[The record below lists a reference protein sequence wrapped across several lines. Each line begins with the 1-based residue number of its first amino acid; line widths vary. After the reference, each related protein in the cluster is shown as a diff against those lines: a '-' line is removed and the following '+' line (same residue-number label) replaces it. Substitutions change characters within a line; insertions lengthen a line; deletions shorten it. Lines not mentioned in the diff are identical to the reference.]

1 MFDSIDVYFDSGRV
15 LEVSKSGR
23 LRTSTD
29 SGLKSGRRGCGF
41 YFWQQSIEQA
51 SGNSRS
57 IRISPASRISLCVR
71 EWMDVIEDKD
81 TRGERNQINEILH
94 GRDYGLFL
102 VKKFPYR
109 FGEKFSS
116 GSGRRSPGF

>member
-102 VKKFPYR
+102 VKKICNVAFAI
-109 FGEKFSS
+109 
-116 GSGRRSPGF
+116 RSN